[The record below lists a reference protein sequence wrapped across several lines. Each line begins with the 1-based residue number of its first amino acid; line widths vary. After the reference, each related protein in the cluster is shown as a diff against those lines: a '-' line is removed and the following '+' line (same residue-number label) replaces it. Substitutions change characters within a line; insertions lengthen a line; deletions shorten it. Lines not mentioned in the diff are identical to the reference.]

1 MRCTLIIYSDLKR
14 ELKYWFETVPHSDG
28 ISEIHYPELSS
39 EQIREVEET
48 VWDKVQEV
56 LSKL

>member
-1 MRCTLIIYSDLKR
+1 MS
-14 ELKYWFETVPHSDG
+14 